1 MKVFSEIKLLQ
12 KELNL
17 LKSQK
22 ISIGFVPTMGALHM
36 GHLSLIEKCKKECG
50 KCIVSIFVNP
60 LQFNNSNDL
69 KNYPI
74 TKEKDMKLLEESTC
88 DILFLPS
95 VEEMYPKTENLE
107 LDIGLLEKS
116 MEGLYRPGHLKGMA
130 IVVSKF
136 FKIIQPEKAYFGE
149 KDFQQLAVVRKL
161 VKDLDLKIQI
171 VGLPTKRDPNGLAIS
186 SRNLLLTERE
196 RNEAAI
202 IYKTL
207 VYARRNTDR
216 LSPIELKLECIKRLE
231 EQPLKVE
238 YLEIAD
244 SETLEVVR
252 EWDNSEKPRAF
263 VAAYLGKVRLI
274 DNMSLI
280 D

>member
-36 GHLSLIEKCKKECG
+36 GHLSLMEKCKKECG